1 MKNLS
6 SLVKKRK
13 IKMSN
18 TQIIDDEFWD
28 YYSGLPN
35 PMWYQHITEIDD
47 EEEDTSNNNDTTIDT
62 E

>member
-1 MKNLS
+1 
-6 SLVKKRK
+6 
-13 IKMSN
+13 MSN